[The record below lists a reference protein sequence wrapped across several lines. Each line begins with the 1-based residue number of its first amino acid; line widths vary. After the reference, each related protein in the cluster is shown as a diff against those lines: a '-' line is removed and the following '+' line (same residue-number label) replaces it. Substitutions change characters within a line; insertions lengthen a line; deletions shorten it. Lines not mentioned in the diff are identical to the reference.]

1 MENLDMIECK
11 GFHRFASVLGSAFF
25 LLAMGGAAMGEAPA
39 NAGAW
44 DWATGPSSQDKEG
57 GRDWGIA
64 IVPYVWIAGLN
75 GEAGL
80 PAVGT
85 IPVDSTFSDL
95 ASNLD
100 GAFAG
105 FMDARYR
112 RWHLLVDGSWVRLK
126 DTVSPPEVS
135 LVEADVESSVAFGFA
150 GVSYELPIDWPASVE
165 LYLGARWWHVDL
177 AASIDTL
184 GPTVSGGL
192 TEVWADAIVGT
203 RIRYAITEK
212 WRVTFKADIG
222 AGGSDLDWNVF
233 AGIGY
238 MFNPHVGLTAG
249 YRILGVDYSR
259 GGFVYDL
266 RQSGLLLGFNFA
278 Y

>member
-1 MENLDMIECK
+1 MIEWK
-11 GFHRFASVLGSAFF
+11 RFRQFASVLCTTLLS
-25 LLAMGGAAMGEAPA
+25 LAMGELAMGEAPTS
-39 NAGAW
+39 AGAW
-44 DWATGPSSQDKEG
+44 DWATGPSSRDKEG
-57 GRDWGIA
+57 GRDWGIE
-64 IVPYVWIAGLN
+64 IVPYAWVASLN

-85 IPVDSTFSDL
+85 IPVATTFSDL
-95 ASNLD
+95 KDSLD

-112 RWHLLVDGSWVRLK
+112 RWHILVDGSWVRLN
-126 DTVSPPEVS
+126 DTVSSPSGGPLLEG
-135 LVEADVESSVAFGFA
+135 AVESEVAFGFA
-150 GVSYELPIDWPASVE
+150 GVSYELLLDSAASVE
-165 LYLGARWWHVDL
+165 LYLGARWWHVNL
-177 AASIDTL
+177 AASITTP
-184 GPTVSGGL
+184 PTVSGGT

-203 RIRYAITEK
+203 RIRYPITEK
-212 WRVTFKADIG
+212 WRVSFSAEIG
-222 AGGSDLDWNVF
+222 AGASDLDWNIF
-233 AGIGY
+233 GGIGY

-259 GGFVYDL
+259 GDFVYDL